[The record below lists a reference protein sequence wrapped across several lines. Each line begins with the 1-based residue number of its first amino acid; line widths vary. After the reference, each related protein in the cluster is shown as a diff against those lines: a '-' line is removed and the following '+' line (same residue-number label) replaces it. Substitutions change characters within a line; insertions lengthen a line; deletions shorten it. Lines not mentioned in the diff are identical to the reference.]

1 MNLRIMFSFSVVN
14 SFQPAVFRL
23 LSTSMVLRPS
33 LSSVLSQSVG
43 VTKSL
48 NFLPA
53 AAPPPFHHGF
63 FFSTVSS
70 SISTSALGSR

>member
-1 MNLRIMFSFSVVN
+1 MNLRIMFSFSVVS
-14 SFQPAVFRL
+14 SFQPELLRL
-23 LSTSMVLRPS
+23 LSTSMLLRPS
-33 LSSVLSQSVG
+33 RSSVLSQSVG

-48 NFLPA
+48 CFLPA